1 MLKPVNTFG
10 KHWLDCE
17 LMSTHIRKPT
27 KAWRSEKKA
36 THEEDFEALQ
46 FEILGLCRC
55 PDCEHPYPRDLL
67 NCPHCGK
74 KTV

>member
-1 MLKPVNTFG
+1 M
-10 KHWLDCE
+10 HYQECE
-17 LMSTHIRKPT
+17 LMSNQIRKPT

-36 THEEDFEALQ
+36 THEEDFESLQ

-55 PDCEHPYPRDLL
+55 PDCENPYPRDLL